1 MQSNLG
7 SPQACGRESS
17 VSTACQTDTSS
28 SQEEDVTGGFQKA
41 LSKKTVIIGQLRAQ
55 VADLEERVADL
66 REQLDRERTARQ
78 EEEEGGKEPNPAC
91 VETHQPELEG
101 GQDIT
106 DEAPNPEPRPMEVRT
121 RSPQGEVAGEP
132 GRPTNM
138 PASVVQSTR
147 EGGKGRRAPTD
158 SAIRRVNEQR
168 ARWKGSEHDTDDDDV
183 SEENDLDD
191 RISADEDGEDVDTED
206 GADDEHSTT
215 EDRDLEAI
223 ISHTRILMQ
232 SMFGPTAW
240 NTDQDAIMREASRY
254 GSRTYG
260 VRHANEWALTD
271 LTDSIPDMGKTVG
284 QEYLPRPEVVEAC
297 ETFIRQHGGLTQ
309 AAIVQLASMEE
320 ARLNL
325 KRVATHVSAQNP
337 DYIRMERLARP
348 GGGVDVLRP
357 TDFVPNWQC
366 GLETDPRGRATK
378 AGDPAVARMTMESFV
393 APGLAF
399 VVTED
404 FARQYIKDTHENP
417 STWAPKQGKTKGRNC
432 LNASWKP
439 RGGGTTCERLDTDP
453 SDGTPTRPSTPGTTD
468 EPARGQ
474 ALNSKWLRIA
484 AREEWGTVYH
494 PTIAVIA
501 TMIHKAIL
509 ANGGTADGLL
519 LWKMDLNG
527 AFQLISFRAED
538 VHLMATR
545 IASDYMV
552 YVMCGTFGWGGTPM
566 AFQVVTR
573 TILWELR
580 NNPELARQGFKGLVE
595 MYVDDLMGI
604 CKRTEWEAVERVV
617 RKYCEGL
624 LGDDAVALAKT
635 QAGRRIDGI
644 GYSLDLDEYRVGI
657 ASHNVLKALYVNM
670 RVDVEG
676 LVPVRTMEALA
687 AHASRYKTVCPP
699 MAPFS
704 RALHRSY
711 RRAGKHKGST
721 VRLDE
726 DAQRSVWLM
735 RGLLAL
741 SAIQGTEYT
750 RSFASFARV
759 QEEPQWIVEFD
770 GSLKGIG
777 IIWYEVTQAGERAV
791 GCCGLDISW
800 MGLDASD
807 YQNTVEFLA
816 GMLGIRELA
825 RRGHKN
831 ICVRFRGD
839 SFSALAWSR
848 KDAFRSDL
856 VGNAAIAYVV
866 AKWRSGIEV
875 GSTMHLPHK
884 DEYDWNWRTDW
895 LSRGRT
901 REEVLWHDAND
912 SKVALY
918 EGSKLTAS
926 METWELASWRD
937 LLRFCHPDKALG
949 SQDNFTE
956 WWQGMNA
963 ILL

>member
-1 MQSNLG
+1 VSFKSRKDNTQ
-7 SPQACGRESS
+7 PESG
-17 VSTACQTDTSS
+17 
-28 SQEEDVTGGFQKA
+28 EERRIGLVKA
-41 LSKKTVIIGQLRAQ
+41 LHKKQLTISELQAQ
-55 VADLEERVADL
+55 VGNLEGQVEDLAV
-66 REQLDRERTARQ
+66 QLERERTARR
-78 EEEEGGKEPNPAC
+78 EEREGVEGTNRTFEGAPVSPSVKDPDTDREVENKEPRRR
-91 VETHQPELEG
+91 EHQTRNLR
-101 GQDIT
+101 GQRAQD
-106 DEAPNPEPRPMEVRT
+106 
-121 RSPQGEVAGEP
+121 Q
-132 GRPTNM
+132 GRPTEI
-138 PASVVQSTR
+138 PAVVVKSTR
-147 EGGKGRRAPTD
+147 EGGNGRRAPTD
-158 SAIRRVNEQR
+158 AAIRRSNKQQDRGKDAAHGLDED
-168 ARWKGSEHDTDDDDV
+168 HDV
-183 SEENDLDD
+183 EEYDLDD
-191 RISADEDGEDVDTED
+191 QTSTEDREDLATED
-206 GADDEHSTT
+206 GTDDEHPATG
-215 EDRDLEAI
+215 DMDVDAM

-232 SMFGPTAW
+232 AMFGPAAW
-240 NTDQDAIMREASRY
+240 NAEQDAIMREASRY

-260 VRHANEWALTD
+260 VRHANQWALTD
-271 LTDSIPDMGKTVG
+271 LTDYRPDMGKAVG
-284 QEYLPRPEVVEAC
+284 KEYLPRPEVVEAC
-297 ETFIRQHGGLTQ
+297 EAFIRQHGGLTQ
-309 AAIVQLASMEE
+309 ASTAQLASMGA
-320 ARLNL
+320 ARLNPT
-325 KRVATHVSAQNP
+325 RVAANVSAGNP
-337 DYIRMERLARP
+337 DRTRMERLARP
-348 GGGVDVLRP
+348 GGGVDILTP
-357 TDFVPNWQC
+357 PDFVPNWQC
-366 GLETDPRGRATK
+366 GLETDPRGPPARE
-378 AGDPAVARMTMESFV
+378 GDPAVARMTMESFV

-399 VVTED
+399 VVTTE

-432 LNASWKP
+432 LNGSFKML
-439 RGGGTTCERLDTDP
+439 GD
-453 SDGTPTRPSTPGTTD
+453 
-468 EPARGQ
+468 RGQ
-474 ALNSKWLRIA
+474 ALNSKWLRLA

-494 PTIAVIA
+494 PTIAAIA
-501 TMIHKAIL
+501 TMIHAAIL
-509 ANGGTADGLL
+509 ANGGTSEGLL

-545 IASDYMV
+545 IASEYMV

-580 NNPELARQGFKGLVE
+580 NNPDLARRGFKGLVE

-604 CKRTEWEAVERVV
+604 CKKTEWKAVERVV
-617 RKYCEGL
+617 RNYCEEL
-624 LGDDAVALAKT
+624 LGDDAVALTKT
-635 QAGRRIDGI
+635 QAGRQIDGI

-670 RVDVEG
+670 QVDVEA

-711 RRAGKHKGST
+711 RRAGRHKGST

-726 DAQRSVWLM
+726 DARRSVWLM

-800 MGLDASD
+800 MGLNASD

-884 DEYDWNWRTDW
+884 DVYDWNWRTDW

-918 EGSKLTAS
+918 EGSKLTAA
-926 METWELASWRD
+926 METWEVASWAD
-937 LLRFCHPDKALG
+937 LLRFCHPERTLG
-949 SQDNFTE
+949 SQDDFVE

-963 ILL
+963 ILLD